1 VRTGKQYLDSLGDG
15 RAVWFNGERVTDL
28 TSHPILSRTAQ
39 AVARLY
45 DLQHDPEHTEA
56 MTFAAADGS
65 RQAMP
70 YFVPRSVEDLGRLRK
85 YYELLTLQTGGFF
98 GRFSAIMTLWHAYS
112 MDPTAVYQKYNPV
125 WLENMQRFR
134 ADSMKIDPWLSGA
147 FHGPSGDRS
156 KAVSGQDDP
165 DAYLRIVET
174 RPDGIVINGY
184 KAATLAAFSNEIY
197 VVPWAFLQPEE
208 KDWALSVVVPTAT
221 RGVKIVCR
229 EQLVDSASAF
239 SYPLSGSF
247 DEIDAHVIFD
257 HVFVPNARIF
267 CAGEPQVLEEV
278 HLKAR
283 IGGRL
288 APGTIPYVAWFSTLQ
303 SMVRVKLMLG
313 SAYLI
318 AQASGAMKTQSAPVV
333 DGFAEIIQIYQQLK
347 ALVIAAESDPI
358 YTQSGMAVP
367 RPSIVYAGR
376 HFVLDAYYRALCR
389 FHELVGGTPVIAPQ
403 EGDFDNREIAPYL
416 EKYLRGV
423 EVDGRRRLQL
433 VRFARELGMG
443 YGAGRVQIF
452 NHHGDA
458 PRDSFK
464 KQTMV
469 YFEDLGEAQEC
480 IDSVERLLSRDS
492 GAERSQP

>member
-1 VRTGKQYLDSLGDG
+1 MRTGTEYLDSLRDG
-15 RAVWFNGERVTDL
+15 REVWFNGERIRDL
-28 TSHPILSRTAQ
+28 TTHPVLSRTAQ
-39 AVARLY
+39 AVAKLY
-45 DLQHDPEHTEA
+45 DLQHDPEYSEVVTY
-56 MTFAAADGS
+56 ADSDGH
-65 RQAMP
+65 QQGMA
-70 YFVPRSVEDLGRLRK
+70 YFVPKSPEDLVRLRK
-85 YYELLTLQTGGFF
+85 YYEQVTLQTGGFM

-112 MDPTAVYQKYNPV
+112 MDPTAIYQKYNPI

-134 ADSMKIDPWLSGA
+134 ADSIKSDPWLSGA

-156 KAVSGQDDP
+156 KAVSKQDDL

-221 RGVKIVCR
+221 KGVKIVCR
-229 EQLVDSASAF
+229 EQIVNSASAF
-239 SYPLSGSF
+239 SYPLSGF
-247 DEIDAHVIFD
+247 YDENDAHVIFD
-257 HVFVPNARIF
+257 HVFVPNSRIF
-267 CAGEPQVLEEV
+267 CAGEPKILEEV

-303 SMVRVKLMLG
+303 SMVRVQLMLG
-313 SAYLI
+313 ITYLI
-318 AQASGAMKTQSAPVV
+318 AEASGALKTQSAPVV
-333 DGFAEIIQIYQQLK
+333 DGFAEMIQVYQQLK
-347 ALVIAAESDPI
+347 AFVVAAESDPI
-358 YTQSGMAVP
+358 YTNSGMAVP

-376 HFVLDAYYRALCR
+376 HFVLDAFYRALCR
-389 FHELVGGTPVIAPQ
+389 FHELVGGTPIIAPQ
-403 EGDFDNREIAPYL
+403 ESDFDNQEIAPYL
-416 EKYLRGV
+416 EKYLKGV
-423 EVDGRRRLQL
+423 DVDARRRLQL
-433 VRFARELGMG
+433 IRFARELGTG
-443 YGAGRVQIF
+443 FGSGRVQIF

-480 IDSVERLLSRDS
+480 IDSVKRLLS
-492 GAERSQP
+492 EP

>member
-1 VRTGKQYLDSLGDG
+1 LAVRTGKQYIESLKDE
-15 RAVWFNGERVTDL
+15 REVWFNGERVTDV
-28 TSHPILSRTAQ
+28 TTHPILRRTAQ
-39 AVARLY
+39 AVARLF
-45 DLQHDPEHTEA
+45 DLQHDPEHAEA
-56 MTFAAADGS
+56 TTFADAAGQ
-65 RQAMP
+65 RQSMA
-70 YFVPRSVEDLGRLRK
+70 YFVPKSPEDLSRLRN
-85 YYELLTLQTGGFF
+85 YYDLLSLQTGGFF

-112 MDPTAVYQKYNPV
+112 MDPTAIYQKYNPA
-125 WLENMQRFR
+125 WLDNMQSFR
-134 ADSMKIDPWLSGA
+134 AHCIRTDPWLSGA

-156 KAVSGQDDP
+156 LGVSKQDDL

-174 RPDGIVINGY
+174 RPEGIVINGY
-184 KAATLAAFSNEIY
+184 KAATLAPFSNEIY
-197 VVPWAFLQPEE
+197 VVPWAFLQPDE

-221 RGVKIVCR
+221 KGVKIVCR
-229 EQLVDSASAF
+229 EPLTNSTSGF
-239 SYPLSGSF
+239 SYPLSASF

-267 CAGEPQVLEEV
+267 CAGEPKILEEV

-283 IGGRL
+283 VGGRL

-303 SMVRVKLMLG
+303 AMVRVKLMIG

-333 DGFAEIIQIYQQLK
+333 DAFSEMIQVYQQLR
-347 ALVIAAESDPI
+347 AFVIAAESDPI
-358 YTQSGMAVP
+358 YTNSGMAVP

-376 HFVLDAYYRALCR
+376 HVTLDVYYRALSR

-403 EGDFDNREIAPYL
+403 ESDLENPELAPYL
-416 EKYLRGV
+416 EKYLKGV
-423 EVDGRRRLQL
+423 DVDARRRLQL
-433 VRFARELGMG
+433 IRFARELGMG
-443 YGAGRVQIF
+443 CGSGRLQIF
-452 NHHGDA
+452 NHHADA

-480 IDSVERLLSRDS
+480 IDSVERLLSQNES
-492 GAERSQP
+492 

>member
-1 VRTGKQYLDSLGDG
+1 MRTGTEYLESLKDG
-15 RAVWFNGERVTDL
+15 REVWFNGERIRDL
-28 TSHPILSRTAQ
+28 TTHPVLSRTAQ
-39 AVARLY
+39 AVAKLY
-45 DLQHDPEHTEA
+45 DLQHDPKYSEVL
-56 MTFAAADGS
+56 TFADPDGD
-65 RQAMP
+65 RQGMA
-70 YFVPRSVEDLGRLRK
+70 YFVPKSPDDLIRLRK
-85 YYELLTLQTGGFF
+85 YYELVTLQTGGFF
-98 GRFSAIMTLWHAYS
+98 GRFSSIMTLWHGYS
-112 MDPTAVYQKYNPV
+112 MDPTAIYQKYNPV

-134 ADSMKIDPWLSGA
+134 ADSIKTDPWLSGA

-156 KAVSGQDDP
+156 KAVSKQDDL

-221 RGVKIVCR
+221 KGVKIVCR
-229 EQLVDSASAF
+229 EPLVNSTSAF
-239 SYPLSGSF
+239 SYPLSGF
-247 DEIDAHVIFD
+247 YDEIDAHVIFD

-267 CAGEPQVLEEV
+267 CAGEPKILEEV

-318 AQASGAMKTQSAPVV
+318 AEASGAMKTQSAPVV

-347 ALVIAAESDPI
+347 AFVVAAESDPI
-358 YTQSGMAVP
+358 YTNSGMAVP

-403 EGDFDNREIAPYL
+403 ESDFDNQEIAPYL
-416 EKYLRGV
+416 EKYLKGV
-423 EVDGRRRLQL
+423 DVDARRRLQL
-433 VRFARELGMG
+433 IRFARELAIG
-443 YGAGRVQIF
+443 YGSGRLQIF

-480 IDSVERLLSRDS
+480 VDSVERLLSEPQS
-492 GAERSQP
+492 